1 MGRVLTR
8 EEGKLITR
16 RRLVEA
22 ATRMLGKEGVIDL
35 SASAVARAAGVAQP
49 TFYVHFR
56 DLDDLLHTIAADKI
70 GSLRAALRAARERVR
85 QGEGV
90 EAVRDTFRIPLRTFV
105 VAEPELFR
113 LYLRALHQPASPL
126 GEHARRLSD
135 EFRQDLTE
143 DLARLGLPA
152 STSSQREQLDMIA
165 EAMIA
170 QTQALA
176 VAYLEGRYTSLD
188 DVVEVLTR
196 FAVGVLG
203 VDGVS
208 AAS

>member
-90 EAVRDTFRIPLRTFV
+90 EAVRETFRIPLRTFA